1 MRRDAHRQ
9 PVVVL
14 QLLYED
20 KRDFWVDLVQA
31 DHCGAISQ
39 PLVHVPRQFDHFA
52 PLPMPGEGGFFDHAH
67 VEACGPERRGIGVVK
82 IRFCHLEHK

>member
-14 QLLYED
+14 QQLYED
-20 KRDFWVDLVQA
+20 KRDVWVDLVQA

-52 PLPMPGEGGFFDHAH
+52 SLPMPGEGGFFDHAH
-67 VEACGPERRGIGVVK
+67 VEACGPERRGIGVAK